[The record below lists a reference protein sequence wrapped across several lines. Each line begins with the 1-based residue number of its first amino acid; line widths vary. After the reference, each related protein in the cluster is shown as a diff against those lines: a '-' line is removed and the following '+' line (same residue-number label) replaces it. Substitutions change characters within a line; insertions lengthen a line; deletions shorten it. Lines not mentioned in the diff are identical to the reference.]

1 MGNIFGMMI
10 NIIQENFKIIYQMA
24 KALNII
30 QMVIFYMKVILLMV
44 YLKVMENIFMIMV
57 IILLGH
63 IKMV

>member
-1 MGNIFGMMI
+1 
-10 NIIQENFKIIYQMA
+10 MA